1 MDTNT
6 AILASMLIPALAALG
21 NIVLRNSPNLRD
33 GMTLTAA
40 VLTFLCVLNILA
52 NVGSGTTEPLVLF
65 SVMPGLDL
73 AFNVEPLGLLFALIA
88 SGLWIVTHLY
98 GVGYMRG
105 NNESHHARFFCFF
118 SIAIAT
124 TKDLG
129 GMRRQMQ
136 ANARMS
142 AEERVLT
149 LVRDLVADT
158 PAGDWTRLPVTREQ
172 LGEVLGLTLETVSRM
187 MQRLAH
193 KGALEVAGS
202 RVRLAR
208 TDERS

>member
-1 MDTNT
+1 
-6 AILASMLIPALAALG
+6 MLFLEGSPADRVYAVVTGWLREYTVDEDGGVAFARVIRSGQIVGLDALSGSPDAVYGVSVEALRPAHVCVVPVAALRGWLRARPDDALA
-21 NIVLRNSPNLRD
+21 
-33 GMTLTAA
+33 
-40 VLTFLCVLNILA
+40 
-52 NVGSGTTEPLVLF
+52 
-65 SVMPGLDL
+65 
-73 AFNVEPLGLLFALIA
+73 
-88 SGLWIVTHLY
+88 
-98 GVGYMRG
+98 
-105 NNESHHARFFCFF
+105 
-118 SIAIAT
+118 IAIAT